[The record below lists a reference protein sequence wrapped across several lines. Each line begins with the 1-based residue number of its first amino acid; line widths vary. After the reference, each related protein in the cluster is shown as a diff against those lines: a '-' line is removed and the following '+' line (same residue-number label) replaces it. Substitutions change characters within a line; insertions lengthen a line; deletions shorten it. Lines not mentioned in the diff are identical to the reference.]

1 MEFFRTGFSIGPL
14 TIHYYGVL
22 FLTGILA
29 GTWFFSHNGKK
40 RGIAPETAWEI
51 MPWALISGI
60 IGARLWHVLLPSAS
74 SGLTVIYYLTHPI
87 RILEIWNGGLGIPGG
102 ILGAI
107 IGVWLFCRKYSFS
120 FGKFVDSMAP
130 ALALGHA
137 IGRWGNYINQ
147 ELYGAPSNL
156 PWAISIDP
164 ENRLE
169 KYMDQAT
176 YHPLFLYE
184 MIYNL
189 LNMAA
194 LLWIDRKFGT
204 RLKNGDILLCY
215 LIIYPVGR
223 FFLEFL
229 RLDTA
234 TVGSLN
240 MNQMVMGVT
249 AICAAVA
256 LVVRHRKKTFKN

>member
-1 MEFFRTGFSIGPL
+1 VEFFRTGFSIGPL

-29 GTWFFSHNGKK
+29 GTWFFSYNGKK
-40 RGIAPETAWEI
+40 RGIAPETAWDI
-51 MPWALISGI
+51 MPWVLISGI
-60 IGARLWHVLLPSAS
+60 IGARLWHVLLPSVS
-74 SGLTVIYYLTHPI
+74 SGLTVVYYLTHPI
-87 RILEIWNGGLGIPGG
+87 KILEVWNGGLGIPGG
-102 ILGAI
+102 ILGGI
-107 IGVWLFCRKYSFS
+107 IGVWLFCRKYGFS

-130 ALALGHA
+130 ALALGQA

-156 PWAISIDP
+156 PWAIRIDP

-189 LNMAA
+189 LNMAV
-194 LLWIDRKFGT
+194 LLWIDRKFAK
-204 RLKNGDILLCY
+204 RLKSGDILLCY
-215 LIIYPVGR
+215 LVIYPTGR

-229 RLDTA
+229 RLDQA
-234 TVGSLN
+234 MVGSLD
-240 MNQMVMGVT
+240 MNQIVMAVT
-249 AICAAVA
+249 AVCAAVA
-256 LVVRHRKKTFKN
+256 LFIRHRKKSVG